1 MRSVEL
7 KKGVEDIL
15 LIVTIFYDVFLVV
28 DDRNNKE
35 RMLWDEEQVVILKD
49 VFCIEIENKLI
60 IMVEVREKI

>member
-1 MRSVEL
+1 MRLVEL

-15 LIVTIFYDVFLVV
+15 LIVMMFYDVFLVV

-35 RMLWDEEQVVILKD
+35 CMLWDEEQVVILKD

>member
-15 LIVTIFYDVFLVV
+15 LIVTTFYDVFLVV

-35 RMLWDEEQVVILKD
+35 RMLWDEE
-49 VFCIEIENKLI
+49 
-60 IMVEVREKI
+60 

>member
-15 LIVTIFYDVFLVV
+15 LIVTTFYDVFLVV